1 MVPDYYSTVALI
13 VTQAREIG
21 YDGVMLGADGWDGVL
36 NVLDDANKSVLDN
49 CYFCNHFFIN
59 DTDEKVANFVNEY
72 RETYGEDPT
81 AFSALGYDSVQI
93 LDQAIEAAGTTDAG
107 AVVAAMQEI
116 EYDGV
121 TGHIT
126 FDENGDPIKDV
137 AILKLEGGE
146 VSLETKLAAE

>member
-1 MVPDYYSTVALI
+1 
-13 VTQAREIG
+13 
-21 YDGVMLGADGWDGVL
+21 
-36 NVLDDANKSVLDN
+36 
-49 CYFCNHFFIN
+49 
-59 DTDEKVANFVNEY
+59 
-72 RETYGEDPT
+72 
-81 AFSALGYDSVQI
+81 
-93 LDQAIEAAGTTDAG
+93 
-107 AVVAAMQEI
+107 MQEI